1 MSEAF
6 EIAWML
12 LKSFQP
18 SEGRFLGEGQNQMVY
33 QKEGE
38 PNVTKVGGAN
48 TIGDMYL
55 HELLKPQVPIFAGQK
70 PIAQTMPFDN
80 NIESRMGNNAPILS
94 EQTQGNPLDEGPSKH
109 ADNVRG
115 RALADALYSHGKQ
128 GPLLE
133 GLGLADVKPPNWM
146 EAIPDRGVPTSV
158 ITGDS
163 SRRGKAIL
171 HDPMFY
177 NPKNK
182 NHDAFLARGT
192 PRKIGTDFTIP
203 DETKESFARKV
214 DELPFDDFTQPVF
227 ESEIPMSSA
236 QEDLLQQRVG
246 EQDDRVQSILRHVG
260 VKS

>member
-12 LKSFQP
+12 LKSF
-18 SEGRFLGEGQNQMVY
+18 

-146 EAIPDRGVPTSV
+146 EINPEKGVPISS

-177 NPKNK
+177 HPEDKSE
-182 NHDAFLARGT
+182 AAYLARGK
-192 PRKIGTDFTIP
+192 PDKLGRDYTIS
-203 DETKESFARKV
+203 DDVKESVARRV
-214 DELPFDDFTQPVF
+214 DDLPFENYIQPIF
-227 ESEIPMSSA
+227 DSEVPMSLA
-236 QEDLLQQRVG
+236 QEQLLHVRAD